1 MPNIHADEQ
10 YRSAALTLANAVQ
23 QALLPQECSRCAGTS
38 VAAKYRPAEHVGGDF
53 YDFAHL
59 GTDHI
64 GLLIGDVVGHGI
76 HSALLMAL
84 LLGHLRANRP
94 ERLRPAQIVDE
105 VNRLLVELSETT
117 GEILLCSLFCGIL
130 DIPSR
135 VLFYIDAG
143 HPPPL
148 CCRGRNI
155 IPLVSTA
162 ALLGTE
168 QSHFHEHCH
177 QFEPGDRFV
186 LFTDGIVETRT
197 PDGQLF
203 SVNRLKQAL
212 KDQSE
217 LSPQQTIDHIF
228 AAVDSFSREDDPED
242 DATLVVLDFA

>member
-1 MPNIHADEQ
+1 MSNIHADEQ
-10 YRSAALTLANAVQ
+10 YRAAALTLANAVQ
-23 QALLPQECSRCAGTS
+23 QALLPQECPRCAGTE

-94 ERLRPAQIVDE
+94 ERLRPAQIVGE
-105 VNRLLVELSETT
+105 VNRLLVDLGDTT
-117 GEILLCSLFCGIL
+117 GEILLCSLFYGIV

-135 VLFYIDAG
+135 ILFYIDAG

-148 CCRGRNI
+148 CCRGDKI
-155 IPLVSTA
+155 ISLVSNA
-162 ALLGTE
+162 VLLGAE
-168 QSHFHEHCH
+168 QFPLNEHCH

-186 LFTDGIVETRT
+186 LYTDGIVETRN
-197 PDGQLF
+197 PGGDLF
-203 SVNRLKQAL
+203 SLDRLKQAL
-212 KDQSE
+212 KDQSG
-217 LSPQQTIDHIF
+217 LSAQQMIDHVF
-228 AAVDSFSREDDPED
+228 AEVDSFSDKDETED